1 MTNLRFLIFIG
12 LSTLCSLTIN
22 AQGGIDE
29 TITESSILED
39 TSGFIDD
46 IIDRKAVVEQ
56 RVLSYEPIR
65 EADIVWEKRIWRVID
80 TREKMN
86 QVFMEFNRPF
96 FLILKDAAE
105 RGDIKMFAE
114 DNFKKSLSTD
124 ELDKLL
130 HSVDTQEIYN
140 PDTYETEIRIIRN
153 DIDYNDI
160 KTYRVKELWYF
171 DKEASRMGCRI
182 LGIAPIK
189 IEIDESTGLAK
200 YEAPMF
206 WVYYPE
212 VRKILAKERVFNGKN
227 DIAPATWADVFDG
240 RFFASYIFKESNVQN
255 VRLQDIFTGEDDG
268 VKLLLES
275 EKIKNKL
282 LDFEHDLWVY

>member
-1 MTNLRFLIFIG
+1 MTKLRFLILTG
-12 LSTLCSLTIN
+12 LSVLLSVAIN

-29 TITESSILED
+29 SITESSILED
-39 TSGFIDD
+39 TSGYIDD

-65 EADIVWEKRIWRVID
+65 EADIVWQKKIWRVID

-86 QVFMEFNRPF
+86 QVFMEFYRPF
-96 FLILKDAAE
+96 FVIIKEAAE

-114 DNFKKSLSTD
+114 DDFKKMLKPE
-124 ELDKLL
+124 ELEKLL
-130 HSVDTQEIYN
+130 HRVDTQEIYN
-140 PDTYETEIRIIRN
+140 PDTYISEIKIVKS
-153 DIDYNDI
+153 DIDFNDI

-171 DKEASRMGCRI
+171 DKESSRLNCRI

-189 IEIDESTGLAK
+189 IELDPSTGLAK
-200 YEAPMF
+200 YEGPMF
-206 WVYYPE
+206 WIYYPE
-212 VRKILAKERVFNGKN
+212 ARNYLAKERVFNDKN
-227 DIAPATWADVFDG
+227 DISPATWGDLIDG
-240 RFFASYIFKESNVQN
+240 RFFSSYIFKESNVQN
-255 VRLQDIFTGEDDG
+255 LRLQDIFKGEDDG